1 MIGRVLTLNGN
12 PNPGPVPFE
21 IALTLTTRFRCSQDE
36 VQVRAALGIDRIRVD
51 ESTGPDMSTAN
62 LACVDTKKIAASNLY
77 LQAKNLDFGIAGHL

>member
-51 ESTGPDMSTAN
+51 ESTGPEYVNRKSCMRRYQKNRSKQSLSTGE
-62 LACVDTKKIAASNLY
+62 KS
-77 LQAKNLDFGIAGHL
+77 